1 MDKIKE
7 KKELEKYLEDNGLHM
22 VKKSEFETLF
32 NIGGKAY
39 QDYPLCIYFSGGIY
53 DEEDLKQTLR
63 VSLYS
68 MVDEAIVFSDS
79 EELNGFVILLPP
91 GYTGVKTLSFVWN
104 GGFKI
109 LYRKGI
115 KAITRMSN
123 YESFAMNLRKKYT
136 NNEDWYL
143 YHLFVNPNVKGKKIS
158 SRLIKPLLNYFKL
171 NKQICYLETNSNLN
185 VPIYEHFGF
194 KILEKCVIPNTNVE
208 HYAMLFDGK

>member
-1 MDKIKE
+1 
-7 KKELEKYLEDNGLHM
+7 
-22 VKKSEFETLF
+22 
-32 NIGGKAY
+32 
-39 QDYPLCIYFSGGIY
+39 
-53 DEEDLKQTLR
+53 
-63 VSLYS
+63 
-68 MVDEAIVFSDS
+68 MVDEAIDS

-171 NKQICYLETNSNLN
+171 KNK
-185 VPIYEHFGF
+185 F
-194 KILEKCVIPNTNVE
+194 VI
-208 HYAMLFDGK
+208 